1 MIVKHTGHMY
11 ARNWIGSRC
20 TLPSTREEKRGAIV
34 DPGER
39 RRRRRGGEGGE
50 EEKRRR
56 RGEEDREGLDTE
68 FWFRI
73 PGHRAEFR
81 VLSRSFFRPICLV
94 DTDSQSTTIP
104 CSLFA
109 SIGRMRFYRV
119 SYFRR
124 RHTPDRGVDV
134 APSADPRQ
142 NRYPIK
148 TCAPL
153 RNLLRLSFK
162 SISRFL
168 SNVEWSEGCVYRVHI
183 ESKNV
188 QGIFMEDL
196 FFFFLSKS

>member
-124 RHTPDRGVDV
+124 RHTPDRGSGRGSVRGS
-134 APSADPRQ
+134 SAKSIPDK
-142 NRYPIK
+142 NL
-148 TCAPL
+148 CAIAKPFASL
-153 RNLLRLSFK
+153 LQIDFSLPFQRWMERRVCISSTHRVQECPRNLYGGS
-162 SISRFL
+162 
-168 SNVEWSEGCVYRVHI
+168 
-183 ESKNV
+183 
-188 QGIFMEDL
+188 
-196 FFFFLSKS
+196 FFFFFK

>member
-1 MIVKHTGHMY
+1 MY
-11 ARNWIGSRC
+11 VRNWIGSRC

-34 DPGER
+34 DPGEER
-39 RRRRRGGEGGE
+39 EEEEEGKGRRGGE
-50 EEKRRR
+50 
-56 RGEEDREGLDTE
+56 REIERGLDTE

-124 RHTPDRGVDV
+124 RHTPDGEWML

-148 TCAPL
+148 TSAPL
-153 RNLLRLSFK
+153 RNLLRLLQIDFSLPFQRWMERRVLCIS
-162 SISRFL
+162 SIHRVEECPRNFYRGL
-168 SNVEWSEGCVYRVHI
+168 S
-183 ESKNV
+183 
-188 QGIFMEDL
+188 L
-196 FFFFLSKS
+196 FFFFFSKS